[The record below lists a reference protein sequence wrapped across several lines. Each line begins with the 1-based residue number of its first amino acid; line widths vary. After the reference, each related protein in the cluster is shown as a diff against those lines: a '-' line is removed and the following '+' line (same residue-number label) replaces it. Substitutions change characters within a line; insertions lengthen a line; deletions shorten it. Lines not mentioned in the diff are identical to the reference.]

1 MMWLVMACMALL
13 TAGFV
18 IYPLLKKPSQQFPS
32 VPVSTNV
39 ALFNERLS
47 ELDNQ
52 RADGDLDEAQ
62 YGELVAEQQR
72 LLLADEPQHS
82 QQNISKGR
90 GAWLLLTGLLLMP
103 LLAFS
108 LYQML
113 GASDDVVITQLL
125 EKRASEATNSNDLLV
140 KQQLKNKISRRLLS
154 QPDNLYYLLILA
166 RLHMEDGDFQQAS
179 AAYQD
184 AVRVTPNDAELLA
197 EYAQAVY
204 FRDGNKFEGGAGTVL
219 DNALALDP
227 NNLTAQGLQGI
238 RSFESGDYQ
247 QAIASWQIALRAIH
261 PSTPQAQALQSGIA
275 RARSQ
280 LGEAL
285 PSVKVQV
292 SVSPKL
298 TISPEMVVYV
308 YAREWQGMPMPL
320 AVAKL
325 QVTDL
330 PATVML
336 DDTMAMPGGKLLS
349 SVDVVEVVARLSVSG
364 SATPAEG
371 DLEGSSGALKIAD
384 HTEIVAVVIDHK
396 L

>member
-1 MMWLVMACMALL
+1 
-13 TAGFV
+13 GFV
-18 IYPLLKKPSQQFPS
+18 IYPLLKKSPQQLS
-32 VPVSTNV
+32 TVPVSTNV

-72 LLLADEPQHS
+72 LLLADEPQRS
-82 QQNISKGR
+82 QRNVSKGR
-90 GAWLLLTGLLLMP
+90 GAWLLLTGLLLIP

-125 EKRASEATNSNDLLV
+125 EKRASESTNPNDLLV

-166 RLHMEDGDFQQAS
+166 RLHMEDSDFQQAS
-179 AAYQD
+179 IAYEG
-184 AVRVTPNDAELLA
+184 AVRLTPNDANLLA
-197 EYAQAVY
+197 EYAQAAY
-204 FRDGNKFEGGAGTVL
+204 FRDGNVFEDGAGAVL

-227 NNLTAQGLQGI
+227 GNLTAQGLHGI

-261 PSTPQAQALQSGIA
+261 PNTPQARALQSGIA

-292 SVSPKL
+292 TISPEL
-298 TISPEMVVYV
+298 AISPEMVVYV

-325 QVTDL
+325 QAADL
-330 PATVML
+330 PATVTL

-349 SVDVVEVVARLSVSG
+349 SVETVEVVARLSVSG

>member
-1 MMWLVMACMALL
+1 
-13 TAGFV
+13 GFV
-18 IYPLLKKPSQQFPS
+18 IYPLLKKSPQQLS
-32 VPVSTNV
+32 TVPVSTNV

-82 QQNISKGR
+82 QRNISKGR
-90 GAWLLLTGLLLMP
+90 GAWLLLTGLLLIP

-125 EKRASEATNSNDLLV
+125 EKRASESTSPNDLLV

-166 RLHMEDGDFQQAS
+166 RLHMEDSDFQQAS
-179 AAYQD
+179 IAYEG
-184 AVRVTPNDAELLA
+184 AVRLTPNDANLLA
-197 EYAQAVY
+197 EYAQAAY
-204 FRDGNKFEGGAGTVL
+204 FRDGNVFEDGAGAVL

-227 NNLTAQGLQGI
+227 GNLTAQGLHGI

-261 PSTPQAQALQSGIA
+261 PNTPQARALQSGIA

-292 SVSPKL
+292 TISPEL
-298 TISPEMVVYV
+298 AISPEMVVYV

-325 QVTDL
+325 QAADL
-330 PATVML
+330 PATVTL

-349 SVDVVEVVARLSVSG
+349 SVETVEVVARLSVSG

-371 DLEGSSGALKIAD
+371 DFEGSSGALKIAD

>member
-1 MMWLVMACMALL
+1 MMWLVMACMVLL
-13 TAGFV
+13 AAGFI
-18 IYPLLKKPSQQFPS
+18 IYPLLRKPSQQVPTI
-32 VPVSTNV
+32 PVSTNV
-39 ALFNERLS
+39 VLFNERLS

-52 RADGDLDEAQ
+52 LADGDLSDTQ
-62 YGELVAEQQR
+62 YGDLVAEQQR
-72 LLLADEPQHS
+72 LLLVDEPQRP
-82 QQNISKGR
+82 QPKVSKGL
-90 GAWLLLTGLLLMP
+90 GVWLLLTGLLLMP

-113 GASDDVVITQLL
+113 GASDDVAITQLL
-125 EKRASEATNSNDLLV
+125 EKRASQSPSTNDLLV
-140 KQQLKNKISRRLLS
+140 KQQLKDKISRRLLS
-154 QPDNLYYLLILA
+154 QTDNLYYLLILA

-179 AAYQD
+179 VSYQN
-184 AVRVTPNDAELLA
+184 AVQITPNDAELLA

-204 FRDGNKFEGGAGTVL
+204 FRDGNKFEGDAGAAL

-227 NNLTAQGLQGI
+227 NNMTAQGLQGI
-238 RSFESGDYQ
+238 RSFELGDYQ
-247 QAIASWQIALRAIH
+247 QAIVSWQTALRAIH
-261 PSTPQAQALQSGIA
+261 PDTPQAQALQSGIA

-292 SVSPKL
+292 TISPEL
-298 TISPEMVVYV
+298 AISPEMVVYV

-325 QVTDL
+325 QAADL
-330 PATVML
+330 PATVTL

-349 SVDVVEVVARLSVSG
+349 SVETIEVVARLSVSG

-371 DLEGSSGALKIAD
+371 DLEGSTGALKIAE